1 MVIHV
6 GPAGWSYPD
15 WEGKVYPAVKP
26 AGFDALS
33 FLARFFD
40 CIEVNSTF
48 YAMPHSQRAERW
60 AQVTRAHPAF
70 RFVVKLHRSF
80 THEPEPTSDAWSGA
94 AHAFNAG
101 IEPLQRAKRLSSL
114 LVQFPISFL
123 YGKAEVRRLG
133 RLRSLFPQVPLVLEV
148 RHQSW
153 FSLPALDTIRGLSYS
168 LAHTDQPAA
177 WNHPP
182 DWHASTGPIG
192 YLRLHGRNDETWFR
206 HGAGRDEKY
215 DYLYSRNE
223 LAELVA
229 KVHRLA
235 TEHAEVTVVTNNHF
249 AGQAVANA
257 IELLALIRGEQVL
270 APVELV
276 ETYPRLKSIV
286 RADGQQSLF

>member
-1 MVIHV
+1 LVIRV

-15 WEGKVYPAVKP
+15 WEGRVYPAVKP
-26 AGFDALS
+26 TGFDALS
-33 FLARFFD
+33 FLTRFFD
-40 CIEVNSTF
+40 CVEVNSTF
-48 YAMPHSQRAERW
+48 YAMPHPQHAERW
-60 AQVTRAHPAF
+60 VHVTRAHAAF

-80 THEPEPTSDAWSGA
+80 THEPEPTSDAWTAA
-94 AHAFNAG
+94 AHAFNVG
-101 IEPLQRAKRLSSL
+101 IEPLQRTKRLSSV

-133 RLRSLFPQVPLVLEV
+133 RLRALFPHVPLVLEV

-192 YLRLHGRNDETWFR
+192 YLRLHGRNDATWFR
-206 HGAGRDEKY
+206 KDAGRDEKY
-215 DYLYSRNE
+215 DYLYSRDE
-223 LAELVA
+223 LAGLVA

-235 TEHAEVTVVTNNHF
+235 AEHGEVTVVTNNHF

-257 IELLALIRGEQVL
+257 IELLALIRGEPVL
-270 APVELV
+270 APTDLV
-276 ETYPRLKSIV
+276 EAYPRLKSIV
-286 RADGQQSLF
+286 RADGQQKLF

>member
-1 MVIHV
+1 LVIRV

-15 WEGKVYPAVKP
+15 WEGKVYPTVKP
-26 AGFDALS
+26 AGFDALG
-33 FLARFFD
+33 FLARFFE
-40 CIEVNSTF
+40 CVEINSTF
-48 YAMPHSQRAERW
+48 YAIPYPQHAERW
-60 AQVTRAHPAF
+60 TQIVRAHPAF

-80 THEPEPTSDAWSGA
+80 THEPESTPDLWSA
-94 AHAFNAG
+94 SARAFNLG

-133 RLRSLFPQVPLVLEV
+133 RLRALFPHVPLVLEV

-153 FSLPALDTIRGLSYS
+153 FSLPAVDTVRGLSYS

-182 DWHASTGPIG
+182 DWHPSTGPIG
-192 YLRLHGRNDETWFR
+192 YLRLHGRNSETWFR
-206 HGAGRDEKY
+206 RDAGRDEKY
-215 DYLYSRNE
+215 DYLYSRHE
-223 LAELVA
+223 IEGLVA

-235 TEHAEVTVVTNNHF
+235 AEHDDVTVVTNNHF

-257 IELLALIRGEQVL
+257 IELLALIRGEHVL
-270 APVELV
+270 APVDLV
-276 ETYPRLKSIV
+276 DAYPRLKSITRV
-286 RADGQQSLF
+286 EGQQSLF